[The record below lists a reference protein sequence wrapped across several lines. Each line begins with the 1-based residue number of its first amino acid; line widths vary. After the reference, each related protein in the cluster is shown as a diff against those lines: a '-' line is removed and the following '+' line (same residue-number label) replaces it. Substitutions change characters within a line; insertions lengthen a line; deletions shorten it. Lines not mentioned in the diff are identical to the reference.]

1 MLYYVKKN
9 SIKLKTKS
17 GKAMIDKIKLKN
29 FKKFKDIEIS
39 FNKQRNI
46 LIGENGV
53 GKSTILEAI
62 SIILSGSY
70 SRIESLG
77 VDSLLN
83 VEAVSD
89 FMKSDLSIPNLPEL
103 IAELYFSD
111 YDGPNSFLL
120 SGKNNTDGI
129 EKFGLQLKILPNL
142 EMFGKQIQELLL
154 SESPTFPFD
163 YYKVEFYSFANHSYS
178 SFKKI
183 HNFGFDVIDTSFLKQ
198 PYAIK
203 KFVSQSFHSQALD
216 SANEISQDFRKISEK
231 FSQNLYNPDKYKLSN
246 KEKYKLKIK
255 TKSVN
260 QFEDMLTVHRDNI
273 DIDNL
278 GLGER
283 VLLSIEASLSIK
295 NRTSNIVL
303 IEEPEN
309 HLSYINTK
317 KLVDLIEQNTNP
329 KQTFIATHDNMIASR
344 LGLRNVIMIGEN
356 QTTDLNKLTPSTAD
370 FFAKAPNSN
379 VLNFILSKKVVLLEG
394 DAEYILLE
402 KFYEMKKKNPAF
414 QNDVAIISCSGLTFK
429 RYLEIAQDM
438 DKKVAV
444 IRDNDGDYEKNIVK
458 NYEDYTSK
466 NIQIFSD
473 SDDCRWTFEVCLYE
487 DNHDFYETEFRKHIS
502 TSEETVLDYMIG
514 DKNKKSSRGH
524 KSESAFTLLKI
535 LESNSEFEKKF
546 VIPDYIIKAIE
557 WIE

>member
-1 MLYYVKKN
+1 
-9 SIKLKTKS
+9 
-17 GKAMIDKIKLKN
+17 MIDKIKLKN
-29 FKKFKDIEIS
+29 FKKFKEIEIS

-62 SIILSGSY
+62 SLILSGSY

-89 FMKSDLSIPNLPEL
+89 FMEGDRSISNLPEL

-120 SGKNNTDGI
+120 SGKNNTDRT
-129 EKFGLQLKILPNL
+129 ERFGLQLKILPNL

-154 SESPTFPFD
+154 SDSPAFPFD

-198 PYAIK
+198 SYAIK
-203 KFVSQSFHSQALD
+203 KFVSQSFRSQALN

-231 FSQNLYNPDKYKLSN
+231 FSQSLYNPKKYKLSD
-246 KEKYKLKIK
+246 KGKYRLKIK
-255 TKSVN
+255 TKSAN

-273 DIDNL
+273 GIDNM

-317 KLVDLIEQNTNP
+317 KLVDLIEHNTNA

-344 LGLRNVIMIGEN
+344 LNLRNVIMIGEN
-356 QTTDLNKLTPSTAD
+356 QTTDLSKLTSSTAD

-379 VLNFILSKKVVLLEG
+379 VLNFILSKKVILLEG

-402 KFYEMKKKNPAF
+402 KFYEMIKNEPAF
-414 QNDVAIISCSGLTFK
+414 QTDVAIISCSGLTFK
-429 RYLEIAQDM
+429 RYLEIAKDM

-444 IRDNDGDYEKNIVK
+444 IRDNDGDYKNNIVK
-458 NYEDYTSK
+458 NYENYTSE
-466 NIQIFSD
+466 NIQLFSD
-473 SDDCRWTFEVCLYE
+473 LDDNRWTFEVCLYD
-487 DNHDFYETEFRKHIS
+487 DNINFYETEFRKCCSI
-502 TSEETVLDYMIG
+502 SEETVLDYMIG
-514 DKNKKSSRGH
+514 DKNKKSSKGH
-524 KSESAFTLLKI
+524 KSDSAFSLLKL
-535 LESNSEFEKKF
+535 LESNDDFEQKY
-546 VIPDYIIKAIE
+546 VIPNYIIRAIE